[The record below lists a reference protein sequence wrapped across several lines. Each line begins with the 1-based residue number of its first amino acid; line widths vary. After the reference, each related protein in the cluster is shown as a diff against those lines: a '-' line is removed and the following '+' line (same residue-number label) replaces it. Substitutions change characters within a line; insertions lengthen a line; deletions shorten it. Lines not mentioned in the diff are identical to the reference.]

1 MERITLQPHTAE
13 SQEAASMVVLVD
25 AEPKKKCKEETM
37 APIAIAGTRRK
48 KMLDVVGDDF
58 EELDETTHDDDDSV
72 GDDDSTAQTGPPTPF
87 GSQRA
92 FSERSISNTSLN
104 SNKSVRWSTIE
115 VHSHELVL
123 GDHPSAVEDGG
134 PPLSIGWNSVSSIEL
149 SIDDFES
156 ERGPERRREG
166 DLIVPAEVRHRRLLE
181 QGFSQSEI
189 KDRLNELTAIQ
200 KSRRKSSGQSSRRS
214 PWDTIRRH
222 LAVIRMSPKIIE
234 VRSFAE

>member
-1 MERITLQPHTAE
+1 MEQIMLQSHTAR
-13 SQEAASMVVLVD
+13 SQEIASMVLMD
-25 AEPKKKCKEETM
+25 AEPKKKCKVETM
-37 APIAIAGTRRK
+37 EQEVAGRRK
-48 KMLDVVGDDF
+48 TLDVVADDF
-58 EELDETTHDDDDSV
+58 DELDETTHDDDSV

-222 LAVIRMSPKIIE
+222 LSVIRMSPKIIE

>member
-1 MERITLQPHTAE
+1 
-13 SQEAASMVVLVD
+13 VD
-25 AEPKKKCKEETM
+25 VEPKKSSKEESLERS
-37 APIAIAGTRRK
+37 GGRRK
-48 KMLDVVGDDF
+48 MDDVVGDDLD
-58 EELDETTHDDDDSV
+58 ELDETTHDDDYV
-72 GDDDSTAQTGPPTPF
+72 GDDDSATAQTDPPTPF

-92 FSERSISNTSLN
+92 FSERSISNASLN

-123 GDHPSAVEDGG
+123 GDHPSAVADGG
-134 PPLSIGWNSVSSIEL
+134 PPLSIGWNSISSIEH
-149 SIDDFES
+149 SIDDYES
-156 ERGPERRREG
+156 ERGPERRRDF
-166 DLIVPAEVRHRRLLE
+166 DLIVPAEVRHRRLVE

-189 KDRLNELTAIQ
+189 KDRLCELTAIQ